1 MNTNT
6 NANSPSDDLTMWGRA
21 LVLNGLLMAILPWFA
36 TQATD
41 LSLPFVCIG
50 CLMMLAGAA
59 LCGVFQG
66 QSISSVNQ
74 PNQTSA

>member
-1 MNTNT
+1 
-6 NANSPSDDLTMWGRA
+6 
-21 LVLNGLLMAILPWFA
+21 VILPWFA

-41 LSLPFVCIG
+41 LSLPFVCMG

-59 LCGVFQG
+59 LCGVFQAR
-66 QSISSVNQ
+66 SISSINQ

>member
-1 MNTNT
+1 MKTNT
-6 NANSPSDDLTMWGRA
+6 NAKSASDELTMWGRA

-36 TQATD
+36 IQATD

-66 QSISSVNQ
+66 ESISSVNQ

>member
-1 MNTNT
+1 MKTNT
-6 NANSPSDDLTMWGRA
+6 NANSASDELTMWGRA

-41 LSLPFVCIG
+41 LSLPFVCMG

-66 QSISSVNQ
+66 QSISLVKQ